1 MKVKQFIID
10 IFHEYIEEFNQITN
24 NTITPVVSNSYKDYD
39 IAIILLKGKEL
50 INDEAFAMFPHE
62 VNYTQKQFVAFN
74 EEIIEELYNNK
85 SYFRYLIKH
94 ELSHCFGQCH
104 PFKQDVLFDGKD
116 LHINNEYDQGH
127 IQ

>member
-85 SYFRYLIKH
+85 SYFRYL
-94 ELSHCFGQCH
+94 
-104 PFKQDVLFDGKD
+104 LF
-116 LHINNEYDQGH
+116 LIL
-127 IQ
+127 